1 MKKISRILMCASLLL
16 GFTACSDSD
25 SGDDGDNGNN
35 NGTQLAAPVLAQSS
49 VEETAFTRGRPSS
62 MQMYMPIRSMAA
74 LKRPRPK
81 PPPV

>member
-49 VEETAFTRGRPSS
+49 VE
-62 MQMYMPIRSMAA
+62 
-74 LKRPRPK
+74 
-81 PPPV
+81 